1 MPGVRLEWDGKAA
14 EVPRLHLPL
23 QVVETGNAPRADR
36 GTLFERCDV
45 VLRVALASGAQEV
58 VVAHNHVGRNAPSD
72 ADLAVTRRLVAAGA
86 VVGIRLRA
94 HLVVTVEGW
103 YDCCEPGLPLHAW
116 PEADAAA

>member
-1 MPGVRLEWDGKAA
+1 MPGVRLEWDGKTA

-72 ADLAVTRRLVAAGA
+72 ADLAAPLWLHVQLLGLAGGRVPA
-86 VVGIRLRA
+86 KG
-94 HLVVTVEGW
+94 
-103 YDCCEPGLPLHAW
+103 AW
-116 PEADAAA
+116 APA